1 MAEKKRFYW
10 IKLKEN
16 FFNIETID
24 WLISQKNGCEYI
36 VLYQKLCLLSANK
49 NGELSMTVGEMIIPY
64 DEAKIAR
71 ETKFEIDTV
80 IVALEL
86 FKRIGLIYEQEDGI
100 LKIPYVEE
108 MVGSET
114 SSAKRVREHRQR
126 KALQCNT
133 ECNSTV
139 TQEIENRD
147 KRLDIRYIEK
157 DSEEKRINYE
167 HIKDMYNDICISFPR
182 LTVLSDK
189 RKQAIKARLK
199 TYSIEQIKTLFEKA
213 EASDFLK
220 GSNSR
225 DWQANFDWLMKDSNF
240 AKVLDGNYDNKGTSQ
255 KPAENDDADFLE
267 KWSV

>member
-24 WLISQKNGCEYI
+24 WLISQNNGCEYI
-36 VLYQKLCLLSANK
+36 LLYQKLCLLSANK
-49 NGELSMTVGEMIIPY
+49 NGELSMTIGEMIIPY

-71 ETKFEIDTV
+71 ETKFKIDTV

-108 MVGSET
+108 LVGSET
-114 SSAKRVREHRQR
+114 SSAKRVREYRQR
-126 KALQCNT
+126 KALQCNN
-133 ECNSTV
+133 ESNDCV

-147 KRLDIRYIEK
+147 KRLDIRYIDEDLEGK
-157 DSEEKRINYE
+157 KINYE

-189 RKQAIKARLK
+189 RKKSIKARLN
-199 TYSIEQIKTLFEKA
+199 TYSIEQIKEVFTKA

-240 AKVLDGNYDNKGTSQ
+240 AKVLDGNYDNKGTAQ
-255 KPAENDDADFLE
+255 KPADNDDDEFLK
-267 KWSV
+267 KWGI